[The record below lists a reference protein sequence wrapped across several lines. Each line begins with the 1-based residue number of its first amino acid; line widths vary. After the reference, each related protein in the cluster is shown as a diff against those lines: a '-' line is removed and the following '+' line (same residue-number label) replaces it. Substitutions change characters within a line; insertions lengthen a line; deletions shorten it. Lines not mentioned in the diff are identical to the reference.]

1 MNMKR
6 FPLYGIAG
14 RKGWAY
20 WVLLFYGLLFVASLI
35 ASYIRNEEP
44 VIPAFAFYIPAFLLW
59 ACMPV
64 AVVIDEENGRLRWI
78 VGFGRILTGGKPLT
92 EYVRAER
99 DETHARKVKLLS
111 KKTHT
116 FVELYQPEAFC
127 EEMNKAIEN
136 NRQD

>member
-1 MNMKR
+1 MNMKK
-6 FPLYGIAG
+6 FPLYGIGG

-20 WVLLFYGLLFVASLI
+20 WLLLFYGLLFVASLI
-35 ASYIRNEEP
+35 
-44 VIPAFAFYIPAFLLW
+44 PAFAFYIPALILW

-92 EYVRAER
+92 EYVRAEC
-99 DETHARKVKLLS
+99 DETHTRRVKLLS
-111 KKTHT
+111 MKTHT

-127 EEMNKAIEN
+127 EEMNRAIEN
-136 NRQD
+136 NKQD